1 MSDALR
7 VSLDALNDL
16 PVSADAE
23 QFLEAD
29 DAAERIRRMAARY
42 PDTAHCIRIG
52 ESEEGR
58 PIDGVVLGRGDRHV
72 SLLAGN
78 HADEPVG
85 PDFLRRFVTGVL
97 NHLDEY
103 GALLD
108 AFRFF
113 IIPQTNPDGAF
124 RNRTWRQGWGGSETL
139 APRDNAGGIVTAYLR
154 HAVREPPGRDVEFG
168 FPDMRPENRAVA
180 AWLRKH
186 GPFVLHGSLHGM
198 GISAGALLLIEKHW
212 GYRAALLQERFRQAA
227 RVEDL
232 SLYDRNRQGEKGF
245 FYLGPGF
252 WTTPEGS
259 AMRAF
264 FEARD
269 DKETAA
275 LFRSSSMEYVRDLGG
290 DPLCYVTELPLFL
303 FGGMSS
309 ATGSQQIIAKLR
321 LRIAQGEH
329 IDEEMEQLGIRTLP
343 LAAALR
349 MQLRTLS
356 AALEQVVA
364 GEG

>member
-1 MSDALR
+1 MSDTLR
-7 VSLDALNDL
+7 GSLEALNEL
-16 PVSADAE
+16 PVSTDSEA
-23 QFLEAD
+23 FLAPD
-29 DAAERIRRMAARY
+29 DAAERIRWLAARH
-42 PDTAHCIRIG
+42 PDIAHCVRIG

-58 PIDGVVLGRGDRHV
+58 LIEGVVLGRGNRHV

-85 PDFLRRFVTGVL
+85 PDFLRRFVTVVL
-97 NHLDEY
+97 SHPAECS
-103 GALLD
+103 ALLD

-113 IIPQTNPDGAF
+113 VIPHTNPDGAF
-124 RNRTWRQGWGGSETL
+124 RNRTWRQAWVDG
-139 APRDNAGGIVTAYLR
+139 AGGIVTEYLR
-154 HAVREPPGRDVEFG
+154 YAVREPPGRDVEFG
-168 FPDMRPENRAVA
+168 FPDMRPENKAVA

-186 GPFVLHGSLHGM
+186 GPFVLHASLHGM
-198 GISAGALLLIEKHW
+198 GISAGALLLIEKNW

-227 RVEDL
+227 QVENFP
-232 SLYDRNRQGEKGF
+232 LYDRNRQGEKGF

-264 FEARD
+264 FEARN

-275 LFRSSSMEYVRDLGG
+275 LFRSSSMEYIRSLGG

-303 FGGMSS
+303 VGDMPPGR
-309 ATGSQQIIAKLR
+309 GSQQVISGLR
-321 LRIAQGEH
+321 LRIAQGEDA
-329 IDEEMEQLGIRTLP
+329 DEDIERLGLRTLP
-343 LAAALR
+343 LVAALR

>member
-1 MSDALR
+1 MMSDALR
-7 VSLDALNDL
+7 LSLDALNDL

-23 QFLEAD
+23 QFLEPD
-29 DAAERIRRMAARY
+29 EAAERIRRLAARH
-42 PDTAHCIRIG
+42 PDTAHCVHLG

-58 PIDGVVLGRGDRHV
+58 RIDGIVLGRGDRHV

-97 NHLDEY
+97 DHPEECS
-103 GALLD
+103 ALLD

-113 IIPQTNPDGAF
+113 IIPHTNPDGAF
-124 RNRTWRQGWGGSETL
+124 RNRTWRQAWGGSETPPGDH
-139 APRDNAGGIVTAYLR
+139 AEGIVAAYLR

-168 FPDMRPENRAVA
+168 FPDMRPENRAIA
-180 AWLRKH
+180 AWLREH
-186 GPFVLHGSLHGM
+186 GPFALHGSLHGM
-198 GISAGALLLIEKHW
+198 GISVGALLLIEKNW

-227 RVEDL
+227 QAENL
-232 SLYDRNRQGEKGF
+232 PLYDRNRQGEKGF

-275 LFRSSSMEYVRDLGG
+275 LFRSSSMEYVRSLGG

-303 FGGMSS
+303 VGDMPSGS
-309 ATGSQQIIAKLR
+309 GSQQIIADLR
-321 LRIAQGEH
+321 LRIAQGED
-329 IDEEMEQLGIRTLP
+329 IDEDMEQLDLRTLP
-343 LAAALR
+343 LAAGLR

>member
-1 MSDALR
+1 MSDTLR
-7 VSLDALNDL
+7 GLLEALNEL

-23 QFLEAD
+23 RFLAPD
-29 DAAERIRRMAARY
+29 DAAERIRRLAARC
-42 PDTAHCIRIG
+42 PDIAHYVQIG
-52 ESEEGR
+52 ESEDGR

-78 HADEPVG
+78 HSDEPVG
-85 PDFLRRFVTGVL
+85 PDFLRRFVTVVL
-97 NHLDEY
+97 SHPDACS
-103 GALLD
+103 ALLD

-113 IIPQTNPDGAF
+113 VIPHTNPDGAF
-124 RNRTWRQGWGGSETL
+124 RNRTWRQAWG
-139 APRDNAGGIVTAYLR
+139 DDAGGIATEYLR

-180 AWLRKH
+180 EWLQQY

-212 GYRAALLQERFRQAA
+212 GYRAAFLQERFRQAA
-227 RVEDL
+227 KAEDL
-232 SLYDRNRQGEKGF
+232 PLYDRNRQGEKGF

-264 FEARD
+264 FEARN

-275 LFRSSSMEYVRDLGG
+275 LFRSSSMEYVRSLGG

-303 FGGMSS
+303 VGDMPPGK
-309 ATGSQQIIAKLR
+309 GSQQVISALR
-321 LRIAQGEH
+321 LRIAQGENV
-329 IDEEMEQLGIRTLP
+329 DEDIERLGLRTLS
-343 LAAALR
+343 LEAALR

>member
-1 MSDALR
+1 MSDTLR
-7 VSLDALNDL
+7 GSLEVLNEL

-23 QFLEAD
+23 RFLEPD
-29 DAAERIRRMAARY
+29 DAAERIRRLAVCH
-42 PDTAHCIRIG
+42 PDIAHCVRVG

-58 PIDGVVLGRGDRHV
+58 PINGVVLGRGNRHV

-85 PDFLRRFVTGVL
+85 PDFLRRFVMVVL
-97 NHLDEY
+97 NRPDEY
-103 GALLD
+103 SALLS

-113 IIPQTNPDGAF
+113 VIPHTNPDGAF
-124 RNRTWRQGWGGSETL
+124 RNRTWRQAWGGSGRP
-139 APRDNAGGIVTAYLR
+139 APGDDAGGIVTEYLR

-180 AWLRKH
+180 AWLREH

-198 GISAGALLLIEKHW
+198 GISAGALLLIEKNW

-227 RVEDL
+227 QAEDL
-232 SLYDRNRQGEKGF
+232 PLYDRNRQGEKGF
-245 FYLGPGF
+245 FYLAPGF

-264 FEARD
+264 FEARG

-275 LFRSSSMEYVRDLGG
+275 LFRSSSMEYVRSLGG
-290 DPLCYVTELPLFL
+290 DPLCYVTELPLFVV
-303 FGGMSS
+303 GDMPPER
-309 ATGSQQIIAKLR
+309 GSQQIISALR
-321 LRIAQGEH
+321 LRIAQGKDV
-329 IDEEMEQLGIRTLP
+329 DEDIKQLGLRILP
-343 LAAALR
+343 LASALR

-356 AALEQVVA
+356 AALGQVMA